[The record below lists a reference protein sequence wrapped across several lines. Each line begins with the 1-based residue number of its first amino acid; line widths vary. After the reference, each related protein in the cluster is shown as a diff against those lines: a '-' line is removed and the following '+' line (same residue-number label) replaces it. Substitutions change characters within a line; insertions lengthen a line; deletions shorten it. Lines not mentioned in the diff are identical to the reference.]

1 MDPQF
6 ITFIALVTVIAVAV
20 YWPEP
25 KPKKRKYSSKRAQK
39 YLAQSE
45 AVSGDDI

>member
-6 ITFIALVTVIAVAV
+6 ITFIVLVSIIAVAV

-25 KPKKRKYSSKRAQK
+25 KPKPKKRKYSPQE

-45 AVSGDDI
+45 AVSGDDL